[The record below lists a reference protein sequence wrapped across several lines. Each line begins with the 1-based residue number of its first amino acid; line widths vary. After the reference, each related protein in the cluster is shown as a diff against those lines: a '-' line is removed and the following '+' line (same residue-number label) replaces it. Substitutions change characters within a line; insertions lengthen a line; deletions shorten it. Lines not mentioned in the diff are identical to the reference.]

1 MRTEDNIA
9 AGMSPEKAR
18 REARLQFGNPTA
30 TRERVTGMDA
40 ALMLESIVMDLRF
53 ACRQLIKNPGFA
65 LTAILVLALGR
76 GARVA
81 IFAFVDAPLIKPLPY
96 LNPTSLMSLYETMQ
110 TCPRC
115 NVSY

>member
-1 MRTEDNIA
+1 MSLFRRISNLFSRTTMAREIDAELTSHIEMRTEDNIA

-53 ACRQLIKNPGFA
+53 ACRQLLKNPGFA
-65 LTAILVLALGR
+65 LTAILVLAL
-76 GARVA
+76 
-81 IFAFVDAPLIKPLPY
+81 
-96 LNPTSLMSLYETMQ
+96 
-110 TCPRC
+110 
-115 NVSY
+115 